1 MKQEFAVLQKLLH
14 VLDDTSTLYHRVA
27 PKTTSSHLKLVLQWT
42 AKTHQW
48 IADDLAE
55 RMTAA
60 GGSPERGGSLL
71 GPLRALQARWLARI
85 SPDIELAYATQTL
98 RREDGVLQCF
108 DEAVAG
114 VADGDLRNHLQMQ
127 RREIERACMQIECL
141 VSPMGVRVP
150 TEPARQ
156 PIRAT
161 AHQPEPRT
169 TAQARGHVSA

>member
-1 MKQEFAVLQKLLH
+1 MSKEIATLQKLLY
-14 VLDDTSTLYHRVA
+14 VLDDTSTRYRCLV
-27 PKTTSSHLKLVLQWT
+27 PKTTSSHFKFLLQWT

-55 RMTAA
+55 RMTAT
-60 GGSPERGGSLL
+60 GGNPERGGSLW
-71 GPLRALQARWLARI
+71 GPLRALQWNWLIRI

-114 VADGDLRNHLQMQ
+114 VAAGDLRNHLQQQ
-127 RREIERACMQIECL
+127 RREIERACTQIECL

-156 PIRAT
+156 PIRAA

-169 TAQARGHVSA
+169 TAQVRGHVQT